1 MTDELRER
9 IRDEQFRESVC
20 SLIKYVY
27 ISSNHFLYNI
37 LFIRLL
43 LRRGADP
50 SLSDWPLPVLA
61 LAVRAGDKEMVELL
75 LKKKAQVN
83 CRLNAIR
90 HVHLTPL
97 HIACGCL
104 SPNAINIVRQLL
116 KYGAEVN
123 TEALSGGKEYISL
136 ADPVVLDA
144 NKIVNK
150 FYLSS
155 RKTSFVFSK

>member
-1 MTDELRER
+1 
-9 IRDEQFRESVC
+9 
-20 SLIKYVY
+20 
-27 ISSNHFLYNI
+27 LYNI
-37 LFIRLL
+37 LFVRLL

-83 CRLNAIR
+83 CRLDATR

-104 SPNAINIVRQLL
+104 SPNVIDIVKQLL

-123 TEALSGGKEYISL
+123 AETLSGGKEYLSL
-136 ADPVVLDA
+136 ADPVVLDT

-150 FYLSS
+150 FYLST
-155 RKTSFVFSK
+155 RKTFFFRNKCRLKHKNMVVLLYI